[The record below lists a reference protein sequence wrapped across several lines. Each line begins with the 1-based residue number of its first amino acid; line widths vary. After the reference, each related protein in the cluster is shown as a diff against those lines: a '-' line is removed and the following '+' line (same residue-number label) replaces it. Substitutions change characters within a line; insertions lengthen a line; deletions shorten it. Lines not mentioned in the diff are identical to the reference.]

1 VVVYLTVNTLLA
13 FLDYFDC
20 LALYTK
26 VGHYRLGEVVSS
38 WELKDRLV
46 EEEPLAL
53 AAYKVDR
60 AQVE

>member
-1 VVVYLTVNTLLA
+1 LT

-20 LALYTK
+20 LELYIK

-46 EEEPLAL
+46 EEEEPLAL